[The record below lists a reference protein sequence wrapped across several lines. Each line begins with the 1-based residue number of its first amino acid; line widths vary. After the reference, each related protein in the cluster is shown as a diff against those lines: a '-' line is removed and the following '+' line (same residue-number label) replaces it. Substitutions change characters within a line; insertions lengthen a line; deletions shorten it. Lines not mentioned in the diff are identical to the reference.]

1 MSTTQRNVT
10 NRLTTKNKVGLVIA
24 GLLGLADTVALAFPT
39 PDGDVGPPIGI
50 LIFGAVCGVVTV
62 IAVVIAFMRASR
74 VAIRVAAGARVLSVM
89 TSLPAFFVDVPPAVK
104 ILVAAFVVVT
114 VISVVLMLS
123 AAPRSATVQD

>member
-1 MSTTQRNVT
+1 
-10 NRLTTKNKVGLVIA
+10 
-24 GLLGLADTVALAFPT
+24 
-39 PDGDVGPPIGI
+39 
-50 LIFGAVCGVVTV
+50 VVTV

-89 TSLPAFFVDVPPAVK
+89 SSLPAFFVDVPPAVK

>member
-10 NRLTTKNKVGLVIA
+10 NRLTTKNKVGLVVA
-24 GLLGLADTVALAFPT
+24 GLLGLADTVTLAFPT

-50 LIFGAVCGVVTV
+50 LVFSAVCGVVTV

-89 TSLPAFFVDVPPAVK
+89 SSLPAFFVDVPPAVK